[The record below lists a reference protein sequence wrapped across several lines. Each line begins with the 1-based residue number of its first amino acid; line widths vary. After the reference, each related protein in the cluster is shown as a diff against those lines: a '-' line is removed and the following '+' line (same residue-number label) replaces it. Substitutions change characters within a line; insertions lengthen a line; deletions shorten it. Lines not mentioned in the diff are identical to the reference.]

1 MKITDYCPRA
11 APIDKYLIGREL
23 VGVEVGVDVGAHA
36 EALLT
41 YCPVAM
47 LHLVDPWPNIERRG
61 YCDGRLSRFRGRY
74 ALCRMGSLTAASET
88 RAESVDFVYL
98 DQEHGAEVV
107 AADLEAWWPAIKP
120 GGVLGHRNYVQS
132 RGEPLDKAIEAFVD
146 KHAIETKYER
156 YGSDIIL
163 FKP

>member
-11 APIDKYLIGREL
+11 APFDTYLRGRDL

-74 ALCRMGSLTAASET
+74 ALHHGRSLDQARHFMEG
-88 RAESVDFVYL
+88 ELDFVYL
-98 DQEHGAEVV
+98 DQEHDGPAVS
-107 AADLEAWWPAIKP
+107 ADLSAWWPLIKP
-120 GGVLGHRNYVQS
+120 GGMLGHRNYAQG
-132 RGEPLDKAIEAFVD
+132 RGDPLDRAIEAFV
-146 KHAIETKYER
+146 AANRIETKYER
-156 YGSDIIL
+156 YGNDIVL
-163 FKP
+163 FK